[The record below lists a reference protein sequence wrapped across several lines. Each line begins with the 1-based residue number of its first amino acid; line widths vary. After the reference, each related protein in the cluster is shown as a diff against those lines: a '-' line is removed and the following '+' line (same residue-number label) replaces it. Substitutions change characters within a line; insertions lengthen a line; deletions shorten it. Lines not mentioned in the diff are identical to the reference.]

1 MGDTDQSDTT
11 ANRRLFLRGAAAVGA
26 GLALSPLTGCSDDGS
41 TADRAVA
48 DARALATTEPTA
60 APGAIAAGI
69 DSAAAAGCQA
79 AAGDDPELEWEMP
92 TVWSATLP
100 GDGAGFFAERVAA
113 LTNGR
118 FRIVPRASGELL
130 GPFDV
135 LPAVGEDTYPIG
147 ITLAY
152 FHREEAPA
160 LAFSTTVPF
169 GLSVRQALAWF
180 HLGGGRE
187 LLRPLFADTFNVLQF
202 PVGSKG
208 AQMGGWFRREV
219 ASLDAFQGLRMR
231 IPGIG
236 GAVLSRMGV
245 DTVTLPSSELAA
257 ALADGSLDAAEF
269 VGPADDLSLGLHE
282 AAPFYY
288 FPGFWEPSAMN
299 DVVINLQRW
308 SELPERYRQ
317 VIATAAAE
325 TATHVTA
332 SYDLANAQALGEL
345 VRLGISITRFP
356 EEVLSAGRAA
366 TAITL
371 DELAADDADFNRV
384 YESWTDFRRLL
395 APWFGLA
402 EAEILR

>member
-1 MGDTDQSDTT
+1 MVEPEQPHPATD
-11 ANRRLFLRGAAAVGA
+11 RRVFLRGAVAAGA
-26 GLALSPLTGCSDDGS
+26 GLALAPLAGCSDDGQGGVEDG
-41 TADRAVA
+41 ADSPIAEPVA
-48 DARALATTEPTA
+48 EARE
-60 APGAIAAGI
+60 GAIAAGMG
-69 DSAAAAGCQA
+69 SAAAVGTQA
-79 AAGDDPELEWEMP
+79 VAAEGPELEWEMP
-92 TVWSATLP
+92 TVWAATLP
-100 GDGAGFFAERVAA
+100 GDGAGFFAERVSA
-113 LTNGR
+113 LTDGR
-118 FRIVPRASGELL
+118 FRIVPRSSGEVL

-135 LPAVGEDTYPIG
+135 LPAVGEGTYPIG

-152 FHREEAPA
+152 FHREQAPA

-187 LLRPLFADTFNVLQF
+187 LLRPLFARAFNVVQF

-219 ASLDAFQGLRMR
+219 VSLDGFKGLRMR
-231 IPGIG
+231 IPGLG

-245 DTVTLPSSELAA
+245 ETVTLPSGELAA
-257 ALADGSLDAAEF
+257 ALEDGSLDAAEF

-299 DVVINLQRW
+299 DLVVNTERW
-308 SELPERYRQ
+308 AELPERYRQ
-317 VIATAAAE
+317 VLASAAAE

-332 SYDLANAQALGEL
+332 SYDLANADALGEL
-345 VRLGISITRFP
+345 VRLGISINRFP
-356 EEVLSAGRAA
+356 DDILSAGRAA

-371 DELAADDADFNRV
+371 DELAADDADFRQV
-384 YESWTDFRRLL
+384 YASWTDFRRLL

>member
-1 MGDTDQSDTT
+1 
-11 ANRRLFLRGAAAVGA
+11 
-26 GLALSPLTGCSDDGS
+26 
-41 TADRAVA
+41 
-48 DARALATTEPTA
+48 
-60 APGAIAAGI
+60 
-69 DSAAAAGCQA
+69 
-79 AAGDDPELEWEMP
+79 
-92 TVWSATLP
+92 P
-100 GDGAGFFAERVAA
+100 GDGAGFFAERVSA
-113 LTNGR
+113 LTDGR
-118 FRIVPRASGELL
+118 FRIVPRSSGEVL

-135 LPAVGEDTYPIG
+135 LPAVGEGTYPIG

-152 FHREEAPA
+152 FHREQAPA

-187 LLRPLFADTFNVLQF
+187 LLRPLFARAFNVVQF

-219 ASLDAFQGLRMR
+219 VSLDGFKGLRMR
-231 IPGIG
+231 IPGLG

-245 DTVTLPSSELAA
+245 ETVTLPSGELAA
-257 ALADGSLDAAEF
+257 ALEDGSLDAAEF

-299 DVVINLQRW
+299 DLVVNTERW
-308 SELPERYRQ
+308 AELPERYRQ
-317 VIATAAAE
+317 VLASAAAE

-332 SYDLANAQALGEL
+332 SYDLANADALGEL
-345 VRLGISITRFP
+345 VRLGISINRFP
-356 EEVLSAGRAA
+356 DDILSAGRAA

-371 DELAADDADFNRV
+371 DELAADDADFRQV
-384 YESWTDFRRLL
+384 YASWTDFRRLL